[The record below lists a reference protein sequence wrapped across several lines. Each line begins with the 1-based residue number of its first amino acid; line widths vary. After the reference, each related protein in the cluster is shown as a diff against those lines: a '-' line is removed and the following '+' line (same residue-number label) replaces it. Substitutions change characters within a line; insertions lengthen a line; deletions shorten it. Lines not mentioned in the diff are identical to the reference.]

1 MMNKTVY
8 GFRALLQKGREKG
21 EKVERERERERERR
35 ERDERL
41 ESKRERVKE

>member
-8 GFRALLQKGREKG
+8 DFRALLQKGREKG
-21 EKVERERERERERR
+21 EKVERER
-35 ERDERL
+35 DERL